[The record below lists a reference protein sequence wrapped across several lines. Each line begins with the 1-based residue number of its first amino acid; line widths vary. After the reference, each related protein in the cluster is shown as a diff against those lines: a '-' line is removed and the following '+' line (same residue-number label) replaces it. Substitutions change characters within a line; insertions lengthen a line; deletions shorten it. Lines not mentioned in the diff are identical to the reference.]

1 MPASI
6 VPAMSAPHTGV
17 DPATYETLLVDR
29 ADAVATVTL
38 NRPRRKNA
46 ANITMW
52 DELGGVLTGL
62 ARADDVRVVVVTGAE
77 GEFCSG
83 ADLADDGEM
92 KRHQLAQMRIVGDV
106 CLALHRMPK
115 PTIAKVDGVAAGAG
129 MNLALACDL
138 VVASDRARFSEIF
151 ARRGLSV
158 DFGGSWLLPRL
169 IGVHKAKELVLLADI
184 IDAREASEY
193 GFVNRVVPVAELDAF
208 VADWAARLAAGPPI
222 ALSLSKRL
230 LDSSFNATLEQAL
243 DDEGRAQTINFST
256 RDTVEAITAFIQKR
270 PPEFHGR

>member
-1 MPASI
+1 
-6 VPAMSAPHTGV
+6 
-17 DPATYETLLVDR
+17 LLVDR
-29 ADAVATVTL
+29 ADGVATVTL

-46 ANITMW
+46 ANLTMW
-52 DELGGVLTGL
+52 DELGEVLTGL
-62 ARADDVRVVVVTGAE
+62 ARADEVRVVVVTGAA

-83 ADLADDGEM
+83 ADLADEGEM

-151 ARRGLSV
+151 AKRGLSV

-193 GFVNRVVPVAELDAF
+193 GFVNRVLPVAELDAF

-256 RDTVEAITAFIQKR
+256 QDTVEAITAFIQKR

>member
-6 VPAMSAPHTGV
+6 VPAMSAPHTGA
-17 DPATYETLLVDR
+17 DPVTYETLLVDR
-29 ADAVATVTL
+29 ADGVATVTL
-38 NRPRRKNA
+38 NRPHRKNA
-46 ANITMW
+46 ANLTMW

-62 ARADDVRVVVVTGAE
+62 ARADDVRVVVVTGAA

-83 ADLADDGEM
+83 ADLADEGEM

-151 ARRGLSV
+151 AKRGLSV

-193 GFVNRVVPVAELDAF
+193 GFVNRVVPVADLDAF

-256 RDTVEAITAFIQKR
+256 QDTVEAITAFIQKR

>member
-6 VPAMSAPHTGV
+6 VPAMTEPHTEL
-17 DPATYETLLVDR
+17 ETLLVDL
-29 ADAVATVTL
+29 AGGVATVTL
-38 NRPRRKNA
+38 NRTSRKNA

-52 DELGGVLTGL
+52 DELGEVFTAL
-62 ARADDVRVVVVTGAE
+62 ARDPEVRVVVVTGAG

-83 ADLADDGEM
+83 ADLSDLDAAH
-92 KRHQLAQMRIVGDV
+92 RHQLAQMRIVGDV

-151 ARRGLSV
+151 AKRGLSV

-169 IGVHKAKELVLLADI
+169 IGVHRAKELVLLADML
-184 IDAREASEY
+184 DAADVERL
-193 GFVNRVVPVAELDAF
+193 GLVNRVVPVAELDAF

-222 ALSLSKRL
+222 ALALSKRL
-230 LDSSFNATLEQAL
+230 LDSSHTVTLEQAL
-243 DDEGRAQTINFST
+243 DDEGRAQTVNFAT
-256 RDTVEAITAFIQKR
+256 KDTIEAITAFLQKR

>member
-6 VPAMSAPHTGV
+6 VPAMSAPHTGA

-29 ADAVATVTL
+29 ADGVATVTL

-46 ANITMW
+46 ANLTMW
-52 DELGGVLTGL
+52 DELGEVLTGL
-62 ARADDVRVVVVTGAE
+62 ARADDVRVVVITGAA

-83 ADLADDGEM
+83 ADLADEGEM

-151 ARRGLSV
+151 AKRGLSV

-193 GFVNRVVPVAELDAF
+193 GFVNRVLPVAELDAF

-256 RDTVEAITAFIQKR
+256 QDTVEAITAFIQKR